1 MEAIKE
7 SHSSK
12 KRSLDCPPTPVNIS
26 TPVKKKKKE
35 KEIVSPSDVSSNYK
49 KKSKKKRRAEEEGF
63 NPLSDSDEVIDS
75 HKKKR
80 MKEVSITYPG
90 DEQMGKK
97 KKKKNLTGNSE
108 NERSEAETGK
118 SRNDTE
124 ILNQE
129 EAVEATV
136 SKHKDSSIITA
147 GNNSKKRK
155 KKKKDG
161 SDVEGSSQEGE
172 APKHRKTKQ
181 ASIAMATE
189 RVNSETDVAVSL
201 ETSVSSSSQ
210 KKDGNGGKSEKEEA
224 AEEETKSEQ
233 SSSRNQRLSSTKEL
247 DLIRE
252 LEEFVPDVRN
262 KSAHEI
268 MKLVRYDLR
277 RFKDF
282 KRQGVPL
289 RCGRYT
295 DWENRQIH
303 KNIADFAALTDIGSA
318 EQVLFPQR
326 FKEQAA
332 EIRRLKIQHHFLQ
345 RIAEGIPRPC
355 HQVYTRAKKIF
366 DNRNHMG
373 RFSED
378 ELKSLKKLHQLHGND
393 WKTMSDKM
401 DRSVYALQ
409 KRFVCLAPVHGPWS
423 KSEESRL
430 KQAVRDHLETVFKE
444 SLKSGLTMDQ
454 LCNNL
459 PWKTISQK
467 VETRHWNQCRLKW
480 FSLLEK
486 MTNGGFPRGPEGYQT
501 KILIINTLFSM
512 SVDDQADIEWDEVA
526 HAVGNV
532 TPMGVQRIFH
542 RLKVTKVPNWSR
554 MSYGDIIAFLHYHT
568 VPALQK
574 RLSSCRT
581 APDSQGLQAE
591 VTYGLSDILS
601 TDEDF
606 EVDNS

>member
-1 MEAIKE
+1 MEAVKE

-35 KEIVSPSDVSSNYK
+35 KEIVSPSSDVSSNHK

-147 GNNSKKRK
+147 GNNSKKKK

-233 SSSRNQRLSSTKEL
+233 SSSRNQRLSSTKE
-247 DLIRE
+247 
-252 LEEFVPDVRN
+252 
-262 KSAHEI
+262 
-268 MKLVRYDLR
+268 
-277 RFKDF
+277 
-282 KRQGVPL
+282 
-289 RCGRYT
+289 
-295 DWENRQIH
+295 
-303 KNIADFAALTDIGSA
+303 
-318 EQVLFPQR
+318 
-326 FKEQAA
+326 
-332 EIRRLKIQHHFLQ
+332 
-345 RIAEGIPRPC
+345 
-355 HQVYTRAKKIF
+355 
-366 DNRNHMG
+366 
-373 RFSED
+373 
-378 ELKSLKKLHQLHGND
+378 
-393 WKTMSDKM
+393 
-401 DRSVYALQ
+401 
-409 KRFVCLAPVHGPWS
+409 
-423 KSEESRL
+423 
-430 KQAVRDHLETVFKE
+430 
-444 SLKSGLTMDQ
+444 
-454 LCNNL
+454 
-459 PWKTISQK
+459 
-467 VETRHWNQCRLKW
+467 
-480 FSLLEK
+480 
-486 MTNGGFPRGPEGYQT
+486 
-501 KILIINTLFSM
+501 
-512 SVDDQADIEWDEVA
+512 
-526 HAVGNV
+526 
-532 TPMGVQRIFH
+532 
-542 RLKVTKVPNWSR
+542 
-554 MSYGDIIAFLHYHT
+554 
-568 VPALQK
+568 
-574 RLSSCRT
+574 
-581 APDSQGLQAE
+581 
-591 VTYGLSDILS
+591 
-601 TDEDF
+601 
-606 EVDNS
+606 